1 MIDVVY
7 KISILMF
14 EINILNYVFIMM
26 MMMMIKQ
33 VSPRFISNFTRRVK
47 KPSKGNM
54 REKTYILFF
63 EK

>member
-26 MMMMIKQ
+26 MMMIKKQ

-47 KPSKGNM
+47 TK
-54 REKTYILFF
+54 
-63 EK
+63 

>member
-26 MMMMIKQ
+26 MMIKKQ

-47 KPSKGNM
+47 TK
-54 REKTYILFF
+54 
-63 EK
+63 